1 MRETATTELAWRF
14 DSVAAHAASSEI
26 YEATKAVA
34 VAERMCSA
42 VDPVAERITPTNFLK
57 RWKEV
62 VRTWANERLRRLSV
76 HSARFEDIVHEF
88 TEIVET
94 AHSAGAV
101 EAALLRQARR
111 TVPACRVELI
121 MGPAPASFPD
131 VTSVDGGT
139 GSGGQQSDPTRGS
152 SGQSIMEVPL
162 RYGSAVRGRLRVRS
176 RTGGGA
182 LRNETVRRLTTLC
195 AMGACA
201 LERLGR
207 CDEWPGDDDLA
218 NLGVAAKADVTLDAA
233 RTGAA
238 SGATPRS
245 HDATFLNAVLP
256 FALNQARRH
265 NEPLSLVCVAI
276 DRLGGIRELLGA
288 GAADRL
294 VRDVADTLASLIRAS
309 DIVARL
315 DDDRVVAVLPR
326 APGGGALHVAQ
337 KVCKAIAEKRR
348 SDCEISNITVSI
360 GVATF
365 PACADNV
372 LSLFDAADEAL
383 ARAQSQGRNQASL
396 APRRLARALGQ
407 AASCP
412 K

>member
-14 DSVAAHAASSEI
+14 DSVGAHAASSEI
-26 YEATKAVA
+26 YEATKTAEPMCLA
-34 VAERMCSA
+34 AEPLAER
-42 VDPVAERITPTNFLK
+42 RTPTNLFQ
-57 RWKEV
+57 RWNDV
-62 VRTWANERLRRLSV
+62 VRAWAKDRLNGPSV

-88 TEIVET
+88 TEMVET
-94 AHSAGAV
+94 AQSAGAV

-121 MGPAPASFPD
+121 MGPDLSRNVA
-131 VTSVDGGT
+131 SVDVRT
-139 GSGGQQSDPTRGS
+139 ESGALQSDPVGGS
-152 SGQSIMEVPL
+152 SGRSSTVEVPL
-162 RYGSAVRGRLRVRS
+162 RCGSALRGRLRIRS
-176 RTGGGA
+176 RTQGA
-182 LRNETVRRLTTLC
+182 ASLRKQTIRRLTTLC

-201 LERLGR
+201 LESLARR
-207 CDEWPGDDDLA
+207 EEWPGDDELA
-218 NLGVAAKADVTLDAA
+218 TATVAASPDFAPYGP

-238 SGATPRS
+238 FGATTRS

-276 DRLGGIRELLGA
+276 DRLGGVRELLGT

-348 SDCEISNITVSI
+348 SDCEISNVTVSV

-372 LSLFDAADEAL
+372 FSLFDAADEAL
-383 ARAQSQGRNQASL
+383 ARAQSQGRNQACL
-396 APRRLARALGQ
+396 APRRPARAQAQ
-407 AASCP
+407 AASCL
-412 K
+412 